1 MRGLLDD
8 KKKIVF
14 RYRGTCKFAV
24 RKAQRQA
31 EAKERQARFDELTNT
46 SIKIQENIESRLNTD
61 EQVGAKVEKKLVAR
75 CMKMI
80 NKKYGIKRK
89 K

>member
-1 MRGLLDD
+1 MIRR
-8 KKKIVF
+8 KQCSV
-14 RYRGTCKFAV
+14 TEEQV
-24 RKAQRQA
+24 NSQQRKAQRQA

-46 SIKIQENIESRLNTD
+46 SIKIQEYIESRLNTD

-75 CMKMI
+75 GMKMI

>member
-1 MRGLLDD
+1 MRGLLDEN
-8 KKKIVF
+8 KKIVF
-14 RYRGTCKFAV
+14 RYRGTGKFAV

-46 SIKIQENIESRLNTD
+46 SIKIQEYIESRLNTD
-61 EQVGAKVEKKLVAR
+61 EQVGTKVEKKLVAR
-75 CMKMI
+75 GMKMI